1 MQAIVTGAAS
11 GIGRACARK
20 LVSSAQARGEQ
31 AAILLVDREGGGIAS
46 LGAELAGLGATVST
60 LVADLADP
68 AAGEM
73 IAQQAQT
80 ELGGLDV
87 VVSNAG
93 VFGNSLLEDLDVAS
107 WELNFA
113 VNTRATWLLAKACCP
128 LLKDRGGAI
137 IATASISAT
146 HPTPPHGAYSASK
159 AALVMLVQQ
168 LAYEWGPYGIRC
180 NCVSPGM
187 IHTAMTD
194 SVYSDPAKRAER
206 ASQIPLRR
214 VGTPEDIARA
224 VSFLAGPES
233 EYITGVNLAVDGGVQ
248 TALMPTMRKA
258 SIPN

>member
-1 MQAIVTGAAS
+1 MRAIVTGAAS
-11 GIGRACARK
+11 GIGRACAHK
-20 LVSSAQARGEQ
+20 LVSAALARGET

-46 LGAELAGLGATVST
+46 LGVELTGLGAKVST

-68 AAGEM
+68 SSGDL
-73 IAQQAQT
+73 IAWQAQHD
-80 ELGGLDV
+80 LGGLDV
-87 VVSNAG
+87 IVSNAG
-93 VFGNSLLEDLDVAS
+93 VFGNSALEELDIDL

-128 LLKDRGGAI
+128 MLKRQGGAI
-137 IATASISAT
+137 VATASISAT

-168 LAYEWGPYGIRC
+168 LAYEWGPFGIRS

-194 SVYSDPAKRAER
+194 KVYSDPAKRAER
-206 ASQIPLRR
+206 AHQIPLRR
-214 VGTPEDIARA
+214 VGTPEDVARA
-224 VSFLAGPES
+224 VAFLAGPES

-248 TALMPTMRKA
+248 TALMPTMRQA
-258 SIPN
+258 AVPN